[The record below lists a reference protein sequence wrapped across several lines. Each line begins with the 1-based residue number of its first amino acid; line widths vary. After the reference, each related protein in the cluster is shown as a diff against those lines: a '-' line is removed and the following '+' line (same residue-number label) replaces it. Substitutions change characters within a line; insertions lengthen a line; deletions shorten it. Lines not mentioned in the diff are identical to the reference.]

1 MQRAVVVPTR
11 WRGALGNDALGET
24 LLTMVLDV
32 DESLRVCC
40 MDFSDVISRLRAC
53 TPCLPRFRAGCEI
66 RNRSKRRD
74 FQKSA
79 LPKIL
84 LARSRGERSEPSLP
98 SLRRANRN
106 RICVMAA
113 PKGPKTFATLEEAK
127 ADMKVLIEE
136 LLSNK
141 EALLAIA
148 ADPENDTQQKKI
160 AKLMPKLVQILGPK
174 LVEKGFCAAPA
185 QASMGACPDA
195 QTPGWDRRTPT
206 PSSLSH
212 ERMEC
217 ARGVAGI
224 MMGAMACQKAAAP
237 VEAGGFA
244 GGEVIKE
251 GARCSSMH
259 VMLPLWRVSADAGAL
274 D

>member
-1 MQRAVVVPTR
+1 MYPLSTPISGRMTKFANAQN
-11 WRGALGNDALGET
+11 GA
-24 LLTMVLDV
+24 
-32 DESLRVCC
+32 
-40 MDFSDVISRLRAC
+40 ISRKA
-53 TPCLPRFRAGCEI
+53 PFRGSCSGVAE
-66 RNRSKRRD
+66 SAASRR
-74 FQKSA
+74 
-79 LPKIL
+79 
-84 LARSRGERSEPSLP
+84 LP

-195 QTPGWDRRTPT
+195 QTPGWTGNAD
-206 PSSLSH
+206 SFLSH
-212 ERMEC
+212 TRTDGVC
-217 ARGVAGI
+217 AWCGRDHDGGDGVPEGSGPGGGWRLRGWRGDQRRCEMLLDARH
-224 MMGAMACQKAAAP
+224 AAP
-237 VEAGGFA
+237 VAGFCGRR
-244 GGEVIKE
+244 GG
-251 GARCSSMH
+251 C
-259 VMLPLWRVSADAGAL
+259 P
-274 D
+274 

>member
-1 MQRAVVVPTR
+1 
-11 WRGALGNDALGET
+11 
-24 LLTMVLDV
+24 
-32 DESLRVCC
+32 
-40 MDFSDVISRLRAC
+40 
-53 TPCLPRFRAGCEI
+53 
-66 RNRSKRRD
+66 
-74 FQKSA
+74 
-79 LPKIL
+79 
-84 LARSRGERSEPSLP
+84 
-98 SLRRANRN
+98 
-106 RICVMAA
+106 MAA

-195 QTPGWDRRTPT
+195 QMIARHPMDGQANVVPF
-206 PSSLSH
+206 LSH
-212 ERMEC
+212 TRTDGVC
-217 ARGVAGI
+217 AWCGRDHDGGDGMPEGSGPGGSWRLRGWRGDQRRCELLLDALY
-224 MMGAMACQKAAAP
+224 AAP
-237 VEAGGFA
+237 VAGFCVA
-244 GGEVIKE
+244 GE
-251 GARCSSMH
+251 
-259 VMLPLWRVSADAGAL
+259 DAL

>member
-1 MQRAVVVPTR
+1 
-11 WRGALGNDALGET
+11 
-24 LLTMVLDV
+24 MVLDV

-195 QTPGWDRRTPT
+195 QTPGWTGNAD
-206 PSSLSH
+206 SFLSH
-212 ERMEC
+212 TRTDGVC
-217 ARGVAGI
+217 AWCGRDHDGGDGVPEGSGPGGGWRLRGWRGDQRRCEMLLDARH
-224 MMGAMACQKAAAP
+224 AAP
-237 VEAGGFA
+237 VAGFCGRR
-244 GGEVIKE
+244 GG
-251 GARCSSMH
+251 C
-259 VMLPLWRVSADAGAL
+259 P
-274 D
+274 

>member
-1 MQRAVVVPTR
+1 
-11 WRGALGNDALGET
+11 
-24 LLTMVLDV
+24 
-32 DESLRVCC
+32 
-40 MDFSDVISRLRAC
+40 
-53 TPCLPRFRAGCEI
+53 
-66 RNRSKRRD
+66 
-74 FQKSA
+74 
-79 LPKIL
+79 
-84 LARSRGERSEPSLP
+84 
-98 SLRRANRN
+98 
-106 RICVMAA
+106 MAA

-185 QASMGACPDA
+185 QASMG
-195 QTPGWDRRTPT
+195 
-206 PSSLSH
+206 
-212 ERMEC
+212 
-217 ARGVAGI
+217 I

-237 VEAGGFA
+237 VEVGGFA

-251 GARCSSMH
+251 AMNLLQGAMMKGEVDEAKLQEVVAKLS
-259 VMLPLWRVSADAGAL
+259 
-274 D
+274 

>member
-1 MQRAVVVPTR
+1 MRMFS
-11 WRGALGNDALGET
+11 GAGSG
-24 LLTMVLDV
+24 LD
-32 DESLRVCC
+32 
-40 MDFSDVISRLRAC
+40 
-53 TPCLPRFRAGCEI
+53 
-66 RNRSKRRD
+66 
-74 FQKSA
+74 
-79 LPKIL
+79 IL
-84 LARSRGERSEPSLP
+84 LVDPEDYLAISSNFHTCREEARLDSTVTRPCPLV
-98 SLRRANRN
+98 RRATRN
-106 RICVMAA
+106 QICIMAA

-195 QTPGWDRRTPT
+195 QMIARHPMDGQANVVPF
-206 PSSLSH
+206 LSH
-212 ERMEC
+212 TRTDGVC
-217 ARGVAGI
+217 AWCGRDHDGGDGMPEGSGPGGGWRLRGWRGDQRRCELLLDALY
-224 MMGAMACQKAAAP
+224 AAP
-237 VEAGGFA
+237 VAGFCVA
-244 GGEVIKE
+244 GE
-251 GARCSSMH
+251 
-259 VMLPLWRVSADAGAL
+259 DAL

>member
-1 MQRAVVVPTR
+1 
-11 WRGALGNDALGET
+11 
-24 LLTMVLDV
+24 
-32 DESLRVCC
+32 
-40 MDFSDVISRLRAC
+40 
-53 TPCLPRFRAGCEI
+53 
-66 RNRSKRRD
+66 
-74 FQKSA
+74 
-79 LPKIL
+79 
-84 LARSRGERSEPSLP
+84 
-98 SLRRANRN
+98 
-106 RICVMAA
+106 MAA

-195 QTPGWDRRTPT
+195 QMIARHPMDGQETLS
-206 PSSLSH
+206 PSCLTH

-251 GARCSSMH
+251 GASCSSMH
-259 VMLPLWRVSADAGAL
+259 FTLPLWRVSASPGRMPLTDAACSPASL
-274 D
+274 HWQP